1 MNQTVTINISGIVF
15 HIDLDA
21 YEELKKYL
29 NKIKSYFK
37 NAEESE
43 EIMTDIE
50 ARIAELF
57 SEKIT
62 SDNQVIQSKDVEEV
76 ITIMG
81 KPEQYVDEDEGHEDE
96 PKRESFSSDQSTY
109 SSEKKLFR
117 DPDDRMIGG
126 VAAGLAA
133 YLGVEALWL
142 RLFFVVALFV
152 GFGFLLYIILWIVMS
167 EAKTA
172 SDKLHMKGEPV
183 NIDNIGKTFKDEADK
198 MSENFKKHGQ
208 QYGKKAESAI
218 ESVFNFIGQILNG
231 VFKVLGKVF
240 GVAFLLIGTFFL
252 VGLLGVLFGS
262 ETIFSITSDG
272 VFSISSKEFFNL
284 IFISEDQFHI
294 AIIGVAI
301 TIGLPIIMLIYAG
314 VNLLF
319 KVKTYAGVSIG
330 LFVLWVIGVFMCAMV
345 GIRMATELNYNESD
359 TEIGVVKEV
368 ITDTE
373 GDFHIA
379 MTSYD
384 IPGNGMLE
392 DKYFSISI
400 DEDSIYFS
408 DIQLRIY
415 ESKTDSFEIEIE
427 KDVEG
432 FSRKDVTTKLNQ
444 MNYDYYLNNDS
455 ILLGNYIST
464 LRHNKIRGQEVN
476 VNLYLPVGKSIY
488 LDKSLRRIIHNVAN
502 VTDTRDRK
510 MLGKRWV
517 MLADGLTCLD
527 CDGIEGIT
535 TTQLDSIRTYEAPI
549 VEGE

>member
-15 HIDLDA
+15 HIDVDA
-21 YEELKKYL
+21 YEELEKYL

-37 NAEESE
+37 NSQECD

-76 ITIMG
+76 ITVMG
-81 KPEQYVDEDEGHEDE
+81 KPEQYIDEDETQEDE
-96 PKRESFSSDQSTY
+96 PKQESFSSSQRTY

-126 VAAGLAA
+126 VAGGLAA
-133 YLGVEALWL
+133 YMGVEALWL

-167 EAKTA
+167 EAKTS

-198 MSENFKKHGQ
+198 LSENFKKQGH
-208 QYGKKAESAI
+208 QYGKKAESAVG
-218 ESVFNFIGQILNG
+218 SFFNFFGQLLKGVFN
-231 VFKVLGKVF
+231 VF
-240 GVAFLLIGTFFL
+240 GKIFGVIFLLVGTFML
-252 VGLLGVLFGS
+252 VGLLGMLVGS

-272 VFSISSKEFFNL
+272 VFSIASNEFFNL

-301 TIGLPIIMLIYAG
+301 AIGLPIVMLIYAG
-314 VNLLF
+314 ANLLF
-319 KVKTYAGVSIG
+319 KVKTHAGVSIG

-345 GIRMATELNYNESD
+345 GIRMATELRYNEYD
-359 TEIGVVKEV
+359 TEIGIVKEV
-368 ITDTE
+368 VNDSE
-373 GDFHIA
+373 NDFYIS
-379 MTSYD
+379 MNSND
-384 IPGNGMLE
+384 IPGHGILE
-392 DKYFSISI
+392 DKYFSISL

-427 KDVEG
+427 KDAAG
-432 FSRKDVTTKLNQ
+432 HSRKDVTSKLNQ
-444 MNYDYYLNNDS
+444 MNYDYTINNDS
-455 ILLGNYIST
+455 IILGNYLST
-464 LRHNKIRGQEVN
+464 LKENKIRGQEVN
-476 VNLYLPVGKSIY
+476 LKLYLPIGKSIY
-488 LDKSLRRIIHNVAN
+488 LDKSLRHVIYDIDN
-502 VTDTRDRK
+502 VTRTRDRK

-517 MLADGLTCLD
+517 MLAEGLTCLD
-527 CDGIEGIT
+527 CNEIEGIT
-535 TTQLDSIRTYEAPI
+535 TLQLDSIRAIEPI
-549 VEGE
+549 LLD